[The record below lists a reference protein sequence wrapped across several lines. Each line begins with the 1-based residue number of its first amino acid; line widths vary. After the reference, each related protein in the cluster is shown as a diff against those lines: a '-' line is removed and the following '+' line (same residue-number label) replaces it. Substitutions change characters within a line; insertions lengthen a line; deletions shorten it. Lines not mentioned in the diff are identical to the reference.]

1 MNENLVPFPQEAYDK
16 KDIEFLRGRLTWLNL
31 AVLALKEKMD
41 RPDYEEGKAFY
52 IGEQRKC
59 NKALVTKLKVKRRED
74 GEPDPPDIVI
84 GMRAVNLK
92 GQVLPKE

>member
-1 MNENLVPFPQEAYDK
+1 MNENLVPFPQEAYDE
-16 KDIEFLRGRLTWLNL
+16 KDIEFLRDKLNWLNL
-31 AVLALKEKMD
+31 AVFALKEEMD
-41 RPDYEEGKAFY
+41 RPDYGEVKAFY

-59 NKALVTKLKVKRRED
+59 NKALVAKIKAKRCED

-84 GMRAVNLK
+84 GMKAVNLK